1 MTPVLEPFSG
11 LVLSAIGLA
20 FLALEVFFASFYL
33 LWFGFGFLAVA
44 ALSAGVV
51 FGDGMYQIALA
62 TVLAVVLLLAFAKRL
77 RALLKKSEKEIKD
90 DFLNETGKG
99 VIKEGMVFYK
109 GTLWRFE
116 PALADLKDGDE
127 VTVIKTHKSVAT
139 IAKP

>member
-44 ALSAGVV
+44 ALSAGVA

-77 RALLKKSEKEIKD
+77 RALLKKSEKEIRD

-116 PALADLKDGDE
+116 PPLPDLKDGDE
-127 VTVIKTHKSVAT
+127 VTVLKAHKSIAT